1 MTTIIDK
8 IYSELP
14 AMSQSDQKVA
24 KQVLAD
30 PEKIVNSTISE
41 LAKIAIV
48 SGASVTRFCHN
59 LGLTGFHDLKIQL
72 AQVSGNEKS
81 HSLQKIAKD
90 DLQTALKQIG
100 DNKVAEIEATLN
112 NIDSQVLKKV
122 LDLLTN
128 SKIVQV
134 SAEGDTYPVAE
145 DAVYKFNQIGI
156 LALASGGN
164 VETAIAQSMD
174 LNAQDCLLVISN
186 SGESAALLKQ
196 IKVAKEQGIRVIAI
210 TNRADS
216 PIALEADY
224 HLQTAVRQTVLQTQY
239 YFSRVAAF
247 TMIEAIFLLLISQN
261 DERIEHIKKHEE
273 IISSQKI

>member
-41 LAKIAIV
+41 LAKIAVV

-90 DLQTALKQIG
+90 DLQTALKKIG

-156 LALASGGN
+156 LAMASGGN
-164 VETAIAQSMD
+164 VETAIAQSMN
-174 LNAQDCLLVISN
+174 LNTQDCLLVISN

-196 IKVAKEQGIRVIAI
+196 IKVAKEQGIKVIAI

>member
-41 LAKIAIV
+41 LAKIAAV

-100 DNKVAEIEATLN
+100 DNKVAEVEATLN

-156 LALASGGN
+156 LAMASGGN
-164 VETAIAQSMD
+164 VETAIAQSMN

-186 SGESAALLKQ
+186 SGESAALLEQ
-196 IKVAKEQGIRVIAI
+196 IKVAKEQGIKVIAI

-216 PIALEADY
+216 PIALQADY

>member
-41 LAKIAIV
+41 LAKIAAV

-156 LALASGGN
+156 LAMASGGN
-164 VETAIAQSMD
+164 VETAIAQSMN

-186 SGESAALLKQ
+186 SGESAALLEQ
-196 IKVAKEQGIRVIAI
+196 IKVAKEQGIKVIAI

-216 PIALEADY
+216 PIALQADY